1 MGWIGVAPSAEDD
14 GGLLLA
20 ALLCPAAP
28 ESPARLGA
36 GSTDSPSERADL
48 PSPASVSGVHGSEP
62 KVMLGS
68 DLFLWC
74 PGLLWYLPPTP
85 SSVLDVCVMYVYV
98 CAVISEVTE
107 MEKEVRRKAD
117 VKDVILFVD
126 GKIDVD
132 EVNRALLDV
141 NGQVLATLL
150 SHTGD
155 TYDTC

>member
-1 MGWIGVAPSAEDD
+1 
-14 GGLLLA
+14 
-20 ALLCPAAP
+20 
-28 ESPARLGA
+28 
-36 GSTDSPSERADL
+36 
-48 PSPASVSGVHGSEP
+48 
-62 KVMLGS
+62 
-68 DLFLWC
+68 
-74 PGLLWYLPPTP
+74 
-85 SSVLDVCVMYVYV
+85 MYVYV